1 MEKNEESFFLGPLCM
16 FQKRFYQGKSNS
28 FMISIQRKKYIESF
42 ISDDTYVQLLCYGGI
57 LCIKY

>member
-1 MEKNEESFFLGPLCM
+1 M